1 MKRKVQMTFLPL
13 TLERN
18 GDGFLARCPLIQ
30 GAFAEGDT
38 ASEAIFNCLD
48 VIQMIFAYRKE
59 RGESPFEGP
68 LEELPAKKE
77 IAFTLPVEV

>member
-1 MKRKVQMTFLPL
+1 MKRKVKMIYLSL

-38 ASEAIFNCLD
+38 VSEAIFN
-48 VIQMIFAYRKE
+48 
-59 RGESPFEGP
+59 
-68 LEELPAKKE
+68 
-77 IAFTLPVEV
+77 